1 MGMRLRLLVPVAF
14 LFFALATFAQ
24 TAALHEVHAEGLKA
38 LTEPQL
44 VELTGLAVGSQVG
57 RKDLQDSADILVR
70 SGLFAKVNYSFTT
83 NNDAVTVTFKLE
95 ENPLLKVSYDNF
107 PWFSDSELGDAV
119 RKGLP
124 FFDGKLPE
132 GGTVVDLAANSLAAF
147 LAAHGTPVSV
157 GHDVIVNPLAEGSLQ
172 QFHVEGISPK
182 IASLEF
188 SDPNLTTNKAVQQHL
203 PEIVHKPYSRMSID
217 IFLAEAIRPVYQQ
230 LGNLRSTLGPA
241 EVRLSGNPNQKL
253 PEQIP
258 IFVPCKPGPVYQWQS
273 AEWSG
278 NSALSTLTLTNAI
291 AMKAGDVANGLSIE
305 GGWEKVRDEYGH
317 LGYLEVKLNPEA
329 VFDDQAHKVSYKV
342 SIVEG
347 PQFKF
352 NVMTITGM
360 SLAGERLIREA
371 WPLKPGEVFDKKLFD
386 QLLTRLEVHR
396 DTVFKDLPIHYDTV
410 GHWLQTDL
418 PKGTVDILLD
428 FK

>member
-1 MGMRLRLLVPVAF
+1 MRLRRIVPVAF
-14 LFFALATFAQ
+14 LLFASATFAQ
-24 TAALHEVHAEGLKA
+24 TAALKEVHAEGLKT

-44 VELTGLAVGSQVG
+44 VQLTGLSTDSQVG

-70 SGLFAKVNYSFTT
+70 SGLFAKVNYSFSTK
-83 NNDAVTVTFKLE
+83 NDAVIVTFKLE
-95 ENPLLKVSYDNF
+95 ENPRLKVSYDNF
-107 PWFSDSELGDAV
+107 PWFSDSELSDAV
-119 RKGLP
+119 RKDLP
-124 FFDGKLPE
+124 FFDGTLPD
-132 GGTVVDLAANSLAAF
+132 GGAVVDLAANSLAAF
-147 LAAHGTPVSV
+147 LAASGTPVSV

-172 QFHVEGISPK
+172 QFHVEGLAPR
-182 IASLEF
+182 IASVEF
-188 SDPNLTTNKAVQQHL
+188 SDANLTTNKAVQQHMA
-203 PEIVHKPYSRMSID
+203 EILHKPYSRMAID

-230 LGNLRSTLGPA
+230 MGNLRATLGPA

-273 AEWSG
+273 VEWSG
-278 NSALSTLTLTNAI
+278 NSAISTLTLTNTLT
-291 AMKAGDVANGLSIE
+291 MKSGDVANGLNIE
-305 GGWEKVRDEYGH
+305 GGWDKIRDEYGH
-317 LGYLEVKLNPEA
+317 LGHLEVKLNPEA

-352 NVMTITGM
+352 NDMVITGM
-360 SLAGERLIREA
+360 SLAGERLIRDA
-371 WPLKPGEVFDKKLFD
+371 WPQKPGDVFDKKLFD
-386 QLLTRLEVHR
+386 QLLTRLEIHR

-410 GHWLQTDL
+410 GHWLQTD
-418 PKGTVDILLD
+418 PAKGTVDVLLD